1 MMEDMWE
8 ILGIEPSH
16 DASVIKKAYAQQT
29 HRYHPEENPEM
40 FLRLRKAYQAAM
52 AYCDNDSQQG
62 QALKMQ
68 WKESNDTK
76 ESLLKSEHAPD
87 RQWKESND
95 TKESLLEP
103 QHAPDRQLIEKD
115 SIFEQQ
121 NQENAW
127 KKKTQQE
134 DIGWQ
139 IIAKEQEK
147 ENNPYIEHDAH
158 KQFLILYTGKQR
170 NNPKLWMDYFTSSA
184 FLEVHRE
191 PEFTALLLE
200 DVEQQENPPGR
211 EFLTW
216 LHIAYQFTSSETVN
230 PVLPGG
236 RERRFELRGSGFEGI
251 DSIYQIAV
259 RGPVPKQFRGNECA
273 LSISF
278 SEYHFLMRL
287 AEEGSWS
294 DQALTAARSIL
305 NNYVLAYLKEKC
317 TQSGREKERH
327 PAGLRLLEDFFDRQ
341 TLPEELYRILW
352 ERLSLKTATMGR
364 TKLFYGRL
372 REIVLE
378 RVPEIEEE
386 EENFSQ
392 LLQEDVIYFSECSKY
407 PEREVEETE
416 AFLAREDVQKALRS
430 RRFVEEYLLCIWMK
444 EERCIPFLEK
454 IRAFYSENTD
464 APCAASVVALAER
477 LLQQKEVKRQIEE
490 DGASSATGECVAF
503 DCRPFFRYWLNTGFY
518 LAEDPESGQTLSSY
532 LNFCLPYLP
541 EWARRFA
548 ETGRKERMML
558 GGHTIEVLFHQHYI
572 EYRVD
577 TAPVYRPCLHWAVLL
592 DTLQEDD
599 RSLFL
604 LLPVAAAT
612 FEQYGS
618 VRDELLCRLE
628 TTAAPRQDRRMIA
641 GFLAGHIC
649 CLPVSESMQDAGDLL
664 ITRQDVLATLPMELF
679 VENEEHL
686 YGCSWFPQRGILLFF
701 EQTVM
706 ERRNL
711 PRNYYEGI
719 YDEDAALS
727 MAHRELQALAV
738 PTGFDV
744 SLLREL
750 PDLVCVQSQY
760 APAETLEEEEVN
772 EEKLQELIERYAQG
786 SINRLQ
792 LHWREGSLVF
802 LRNES
807 GFACLYFDDLWDTYY
822 ILFSMPEMYVY
833 HLGED
838 RKKQYRSFGMGKL
851 PDYGIH
857 QSTASIISRLDK
869 VFGQMGRGQS
879 LAMRVEDQLLWA
891 VGNSGNLERQRYRA
905 AKQKLGGF
913 PAEQVQNYILS
924 KFVIFRYPEQVEKES
939 SDGNSSVIEI
949 GSGNTDEVK
958 LALVEF
964 MQNKLRRLRLS
975 WNPQYEGQ
983 QWYPFHIVLLQEEQ
997 RYMMAYLR
1005 DDVRQVEY
1013 YVADVSTYMD
1023 VEGKKYP
1030 KDNFM
1035 GRVMPAYLI
1044 HSDAKKI
1051 RNCLDLIFDD
1061 MEDLPAITGKFAEF
1075 ASEKPVKART
1085 YEEMR
1090 RELIVSGV

>member
-1 MMEDMWE
+1 MMEDIWE

-16 DASVIKKAYAQQT
+16 DASVIKRAYAQQT

-52 AYCDNDSQQG
+52 AYCDSVSQQG
-62 QALKMQ
+62 QAPNWVPDKQ
-68 WKESNDTK
+68 WVDNRRILENLP
-76 ESLLKSEHAPD
+76 EPGHVPD
-87 RQWKESND
+87 RQWIEND
-95 TKESLLEP
+95 ST
-103 QHAPDRQLIEKD
+103 
-115 SIFEQQ
+115 FEQQ
-121 NQENAW
+121 NKDNAW
-127 KKKTQQE
+127 QKETQQE
-134 DIGWQ
+134 DTGWQ
-139 IIAKEQEK
+139 IIAKEQEQ
-147 ENNPYIEHDAH
+147 ENNPYIGHDAH

-191 PEFTALLLE
+191 PAFTALLLA
-200 DVEQQENPPGR
+200 DVEQQEQDNPPSR

-230 PVLPGG
+230 PAIPGG
-236 RERRFELRGSGFEGI
+236 RKRQFELRGSGFEGI
-251 DSIYQIAV
+251 ESIYQIAAK
-259 RGPVPKQFRGNECA
+259 GPVPRQFRGNERA

-278 SEYHFLMRL
+278 SDYHFLMRL

-305 NNYVLAYLKEKC
+305 NDYVLAYLKEKC

-327 PAGLRLLEDFFDRQ
+327 PAGLRLLEDFFGRQ

-378 RVPEIEEE
+378 RVPGIEEE
-386 EENFSQ
+386 EEDFSQ

-407 PEREVEETE
+407 PENEAEETE
-416 AFLAREDVQKALRS
+416 AFFAREDVQKALRS

-444 EERCIPFLEK
+444 ENRCIPFLEK
-454 IRAFYSENTD
+454 IRAFYSENAD
-464 APCAASVVALAER
+464 APCAAAVIALAGR
-477 LLQQKEVKRQIEE
+477 LLQQKEVKRQMEE
-490 DGASSATGECVAF
+490 DESASVTGECVAL
-503 DCRPFFRYWLNTGFY
+503 DCRPFFRHWLNTGFY
-518 LAEDPESGQTLSSY
+518 LAEDPESGQALSVY
-532 LNFCLPYLP
+532 LNYCLPYLP
-541 EWARRFA
+541 EWSRRFA
-548 ETGRKERMML
+548 ETGRRERMML
-558 GGHTIEVLFHQHYI
+558 GGHTFEVIFHQRYI

-577 TAPVYRPCLHWAVLL
+577 TAPIYRPCLNWASLL
-592 DTLQEDD
+592 DALREDD

-604 LLPVAAAT
+604 LLPAVAAT
-612 FEQYGS
+612 FDQYGS
-618 VRDELLCRLE
+618 VRDELLRRLE
-628 TTAAPRQDRRMIA
+628 MTAAPRQDWRMIA

-649 CLPVSESMQDAGDLL
+649 CLPVSESLQDAGELL
-664 ITRQDVLATLPMELF
+664 ITRQDALATLPMERF
-679 VENEEHL
+679 MENDEHL

-701 EQTVM
+701 EQTAI
-706 ERRNL
+706 ERRDL

-719 YDEDAALS
+719 YDENAALS
-727 MAHRELQALAV
+727 MAHRQLQALAV

-750 PDLVCVQSQY
+750 PDLVCVQPQY
-760 APAETLEEEEVN
+760 APAEILEGEEVN

-822 ILFSMPEMYVY
+822 ILLSMPEVY
-833 HLGED
+833 RLVED
-838 RKKQYRSFGMGKL
+838 SRKHYRPFGMGKL

-857 QSTASIISRLDK
+857 QSTASIISRLDE

-913 PAEQVQNYILS
+913 PAGQVQNYILS
-924 KFVIFRYPEQVEKES
+924 KFVIFRYPEQIEKES

-975 WNPQYEGQ
+975 WNPQWEGQ
-983 QWYPFHIVLLQEEQ
+983 QWYPFHIVLLYEEQ
-997 RYMMAYLR
+997 RYMMVYLR
-1005 DDVRQVEY
+1005 DDVRQAQY
-1013 YVADVSTYMD
+1013 YVADVGTYMD

-1035 GRVMPAYLI
+1035 GRVTPAYLI

-1061 MEDLPAITGKFAEF
+1061 MEDLPAIMGRFAEF
-1075 ASEKPVKART
+1075 AAENPVKPRT
-1085 YEEMR
+1085 YEEIR
-1090 RELIVSGV
+1090 RDLIVFE